1 MKDKLKA
8 KLKSYGFWV
17 SLASAV
23 MVFLN
28 TLGLKVDI
36 PYLSQVTTAFL
47 SILVI
52 AGILT
57 KPGDGGS
64 SGTPEDFYE
73 EQTTEE
79 APSEQPEAQS
89 AEESEQPEEQS
100 AEQSE
105 QPGATTPAEPAQPGE
120 EQTEAQEPAQ
130 PGAEELEQ
138 LGAATPAEP
147 AQPGAEQ
154 PEAQYP
160 AQPGTLAIAEPLQL
174 VQSSP
179 APIAEPAQPVAE
191 TSATNP

>member
-64 SGTPEDFYE
+64 SGTPEDFCE

-79 APSEQPEAQS
+79 EPSEQTEEQPAEESAHLGAEQPEAQK
-89 AEESEQPEEQS
+89 
-100 AEQSE
+100 
-105 QPGATTPAEPAQPGE
+105 
-120 EQTEAQEPAQ
+120 
-130 PGAEELEQ
+130 
-138 LGAATPAEP
+138 P

-154 PEAQYP
+154 PEAQEP
-160 AQPGTLAIAEPLQL
+160 AQPGALAIAEPLQP
-174 VQSSP
+174 VQSES
-179 APIAEPAQPVAE
+179 APIAEPVQAALATPAE
-191 TSATNP
+191 TCAAPPAENFGN

>member
-64 SGTPEDFYE
+64 SGTPEDFCE

-79 APSEQPEAQS
+79 EPS
-89 AEESEQPEEQS
+89 
-100 AEQSE
+100 
-105 QPGATTPAEPAQPGE
+105 

-130 PGAEELEQ
+130 PGAEQPEAQ
-138 LGAATPAEP
+138 EP

-154 PEAQYP
+154 PEAQEP
-160 AQPGTLAIAEPLQL
+160 AQPGALAIAEP
-174 VQSSP
+174 
-179 APIAEPAQPVAE
+179 AQAALATPAE
-191 TSATNP
+191 TCAAPPAENFGN